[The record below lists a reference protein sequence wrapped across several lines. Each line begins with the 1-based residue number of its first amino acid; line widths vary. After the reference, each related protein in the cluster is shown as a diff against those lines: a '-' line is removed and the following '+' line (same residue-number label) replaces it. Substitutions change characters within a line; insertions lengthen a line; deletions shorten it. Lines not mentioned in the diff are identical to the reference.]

1 MIDYAVNV
9 SNFWHLILRD
19 GKTNEG
25 FIKIIIFFLVV
36 MHEFKSIVH
45 ICKLKSSLIPNVY
58 IAGLLGIYGW
68 SILCMS
74 DQYFHE
80 SLENLQ
86 IGKILHIWTFYIV
99 FIVGTRI
106 DNWMQGLSIFYYSDI
121 LHYQSQISLFLR
133 YSIYAPKSTI
143 R

>member
-45 ICKLKSSLIPNVY
+45 ICKLKSSLISNVF
-58 IAGLLGIYGW
+58 IVGLLGIYVW
-68 SILCMS
+68 SILCIS

-106 DNWMQGLSIFYYSDI
+106 DIWMQGLSIFSLWWYPSLSVSD
-121 LHYQSQISLFLR
+121 QSIFTLQYLC
-133 YSIYAPKSTI
+133 T
-143 R
+143 